1 MDSGCTGV
9 HMTPYLSDIHDPI
22 SDTSCAMTGAL
33 KGPPITSS
41 HSGSVIGD
49 LLDKNGNFLMDAKIK
64 RVVYFK
70 NATRR
75 LLSVSLLERDGWN
88 FESNKGN
95 LSRGKTVIPLV
106 KTGGLYVMRVKKS
119 KKTRVANAVSPARN
133 DFMLWHHR
141 LGHVNQ
147 HSLRDMVS
155 KEQWTDI
162 KLSDSDMGFC
172 ETCPIGK
179 IAQNP
184 GAT

>member
-1 MDSGCTGV
+1 
-9 HMTPYLSDIHDPI
+9 MTPYLSDIHDPI

-49 LLDKNGNFLMDAKIK
+49 LLDAKGNFVMDAKIK

-75 LLSVSLLERDGWN
+75 LLSVSLLEKDGWN
-88 FESNKGN
+88 FESNKGI

-119 KKTRVANAVSPARN
+119 KKTHVANAVSPARN
-133 DFMLWHHR
+133 DFMLW
-141 LGHVNQ
+141 LSGLVQ
-147 HSLRDMVS
+147 DAPKVP
-155 KEQWTDI
+155 
-162 KLSDSDMGFC
+162 KLLLNDPPNVPKLLPTAFPSQ
-172 ETCPIGK
+172 TNI
-179 IAQNP
+179 
-184 GAT
+184 